1 MKTFPKVLKVR
12 VLMAI
17 ALAVC
22 CCGCGKELASKE
34 DMTKQNED
42 VIRQGSE
49 ELIEQIFDISEIKYK
64 IIEESNS
71 LSDKEYGGS
80 YSVVIKLEKEDVPS
94 FIAQVEER
102 YYIPENIEEYSNPIW
117 NTYGKELGERDTF
130 YTTTSGVRR
139 TLEGVESIPKS
150 CGFYIICSE
159 KTTGEYEVKMV
170 YCE

>member
-1 MKTFPKVLKVR
+1 MNYKILVMCIVLV
-12 VLMAI
+12 A
-17 ALAVC
+17 C
-22 CCGCGKELASKE
+22 CCGCGKEPNGKE
-34 DMTKQNED
+34 DMTNETES
-42 VIRQGSE
+42 VNKGASE
-49 ELIEQIFDISEIKYK
+49 ELIEQIFDISDIKYK
-64 IIEESNS
+64 IIEESNT

-102 YYIPENIEEYSNPIW
+102 YYIPEDIEEYSNPIW

-130 YTTTSGVRR
+130 YTRTSGVRR
-139 TLEGVESIPKS
+139 NLEGVESIPKS

-170 YCE
+170 YSE

>member
-1 MKTFPKVLKVR
+1 MKKFQKVLKVR

-71 LSDKEYGGS
+71 LSDKEY
-80 YSVVIKLEKEDVPS
+80 
-94 FIAQVEER
+94 
-102 YYIPENIEEYSNPIW
+102 SNPIW

-150 CGFYIICSE
+150 CGFCIICSE